1 MNLTLDLVIVKF
13 HLFVYFHIF
22 NNGICETE
30 NATYVT
36 VFIDSTPAVG
46 YSQNNSI
53 IYFPVQIL
61 S

>member
-36 VFIDSTPAVG
+36 VFIDITHAVR
-46 YSQNNSI
+46 YSQNNC
-53 IYFPVQIL
+53 Q
-61 S
+61 